1 MFGYQYNVNMSRERI
16 EEKARGYGMIYEDES
31 KVIFD
36 KDVKK

>member
-1 MFGYQYNVNMSRERI
+1 MFGYQYNRSMSRATI

-31 KVIFD
+31 KVIFN